1 MNHLLC
7 KNQKRNMNSTN
18 QEVAQEFHDPNDPN
32 EEMNKS
38 NEKINDVINKKLDLI
53 NIEKNIE
60 KYRRVEGCTCD
71 RCNTKPPHTNPNPPP
86 TNPKPPPTNPKPPNL
101 KPPNPKPPPPPPHTH
116 THTHLYKKYEIIY
129 KNISIISKVSKK
141 HSCRLSYGRT
151 QSGKTYETYIE
162 MVNTM
167 KIEKSSSIFF
177 TRDYKSDCIEINRK
191 INGYNECN
199 KDKIIIKKINSSSSK
214 KEWQEVADSMKTNYY
229 DDDKKLIFWVIMC
242 NKTTMKKI
250 LNGFKNNDEIKYI
263 IGLDEADI
271 YISDND
277 TNQMLIKYF
286 LDGALCKYFISAT
299 LLDVKKLIKDD
310 DIVKSIPTIFAFD
323 DKCEDSSTFYRSL
336 HNVVHHE
343 EIKCDTEEE
352 YLKQVIKKS
361 IDEEWSNEY
370 IEKEI
375 GYSMM
380 FFNSV
385 KNEVNSENAKKISK
399 HKYEG
404 YSVVSL
410 TYNQEGSYIY
420 ENGNR
425 TLMEN
430 VYHNE
435 KKEIIKLK
443 KSEIKNYVEI
453 SAFSIAISNIKKRQI
468 NGEKI
473 ILCIF
478 GGHLLARSFSVT
490 DIDYVH
496 YIGCMIYNMNENSD
510 ASLIVQR
517 MGRLCGTSDIKNKCT
532 QRIFSTRQNFNR
544 AKDCTEY
551 TSNMVKTLCENPT
564 EEISEVIKKIN
575 VKPRKSKKCLSLFK
589 IEKKFKVDK
598 NIETIHKSEHIPY
611 EDDNE
616 DDNEDENNKNKSHD
630 KIYKLCIPP
639 KCKEYI
645 TETQFIEYY
654 NKNKFKSNSNGFIPK
669 LLNIIREILPNENE
683 KIIKNI
689 NSGVWPKVK
698 NNVNINTKG
707 LLITKINNIYA
718 IRYNE

>member
-1 MNHLLC
+1 MNHLLH

-18 QEVAQEFHDPNDPN
+18 QEVAQGFHYNNDPN
-32 EEMNKS
+32 EEINKSKIKKQHMDSTITMIPMKKS

-53 NIEKNIE
+53 NQINIE
-60 KYRRVEGCTCD
+60 KYRRVEGCTCW
-71 RCNTKPPHTNPNPPP
+71 RCKHPPSPKTQ
-86 TNPKPPPTNPKPPNL
+86 PKPQ
-101 KPPNPKPPPPPPHTH
+101 PKPPPPPK
-116 THTHLYKKYEIIY
+116 HTHLYKKYEIIY

-151 QSGKTYETYIE
+151 QSGKTYETYMA

-167 KIEKSSSIFF
+167 KNEKCSGIFF
-177 TRDYKSDCIEINRK
+177 TRDYKSDCIEIYRK
-191 INGYNECN
+191 IDGYNEYN

-214 KEWQEVADSMKTNYY
+214 KEWQEVANSMKNDYY

-242 NKTTMKKI
+242 NQTTMKKI
-250 LNGFKNNDEIKYI
+250 FNGFKNNDEIKYI

-271 YISDND
+271 YISDNE
-277 TNQMLIKYF
+277 TNIMLIKYF

-299 LLDVKKLIKDD
+299 LLDVKTLIKYD
-310 DIVKSIPTIFAFD
+310 DIVESIPTRFAFKD
-323 DKCEDSSTFYRSL
+323 EDENSKVFYRSL

-352 YLKQVIKKS
+352 YLKKVINKS
-361 IDEEWSNEY
+361 IDEKWINEY
-370 IEKEI
+370 IEKGV

-399 HKYEG
+399 YKYES

-410 TYNQEGSYIY
+410 TYNQEGTYIY
-420 ENGNR
+420 ENGNH
-425 TLMEN
+425 TLIEN
-430 VYHNE
+430 EYHNE
-435 KKEIIKLK
+435 KKEIIKVK

-490 DIDYVH
+490 DIEYVH

-517 MGRLCGTSDIKNKCT
+517 MGRLCGTSDIKYKCT
-532 QRIFSTRQNFNR
+532 QRIFSTLQNFDR
-544 AKDCTEY
+544 AKECTEY
-551 TSNMVKTLCENPT
+551 TSNMVKTLCENPN
-564 EEISEVIKKIN
+564 EEISEVIKKIT
-575 VKPRKSKKCLSLFK
+575 VKPRKSKKYLSSSR
-589 IEKKFKVDK
+589 IEKIFKVDK
-598 NIETIHKSEHIPY
+598 NTEIIHKSEHIPY
-611 EDDNE
+611 EE
-616 DDNEDENNKNKSHD
+616 DDNEEDNDDNKNESHD
-630 KIYKLCIPP
+630 GIYKLCIPQ
-639 KCKEYI
+639 KWKEYI
-645 TETQFIEYY
+645 KETQFIEYY
-654 NKNKFKSNSNGFIPK
+654 NKNKIKVNSDGFIPK
-669 LLNIIREILPNENE
+669 LLSIIRELLPNEDN
-683 KIIKNI
+683 KIHRNI
-689 NSGVWPKVK
+689 NSGVWPKDLVK
-698 NNVNINTKG
+698 DKVNINTKG
-707 LLITKINNIYA
+707 LLMMLIKNEYA